1 MEKRLERVLNFG
13 HAIDHLV
20 LLIFP
25 TAVIAL
31 AGEFGLAYETLLPLT
46 FGCFA
51 AFGVGALPA
60 GWLGDRWGRRPM
72 LLIFFFGTGVACLLA
87 GLASTPFQIG
97 VALTLIGAFASIY
110 HPVGYAVLSGLDPAR
125 IGRIMGVNG
134 LWGNLGVA
142 FAALITGAITE
153 WVSWRAAF
161 FLPGIAC
168 LAGGIYYFAITRKVS
183 AFAAKTANMSIPLA
197 TPLLVRVFAV
207 LMALGLLGSLI
218 FNATTV
224 VMPKLFEQELPGLP
238 SGTFGV
244 GLMVCLVFSV
254 AALAQTFV
262 GSLMDR
268 LPIRSVLLPVVAA
281 QVPLLVLAGYTGGWT
296 LVAVSLAMMFTIF
309 GQAPICEVIVARYA
323 PAHIRARVNALRF
336 ALTCGVGATA
346 IPLAAYLYAVRQD
359 FSLLFLVLGGFSV
372 LVLVASLWM
381 PGESRIAARRSCPP
395 NRPRRVLR
403 RRQAVDEPLSSSS
416 NSTATSAL
424 ADRRTTLPSTSAT
437 RLSGMKWRWPLWEPS
452 PLSFFVSLM
461 RLPSTLSTAPTRTP
475 SAPMTSACSLI
486 CERSAIAL
494 LLGWT
499 PITGQGGSRIHAA
512 P

>member
-31 AGEFGLAYETLLPLT
+31 AGEFGMPYETLLPLT
-46 FGCFA
+46 FGCFV

-60 GWLGDRWGRRPM
+60 GWLGDHWGRRPM
-72 LLIFFFGTGVACLLA
+72 LLLFFFGTGAACLLA
-87 GLASTPFQIG
+87 GLASTPLQIG

-142 FAALITGAITE
+142 FAALVTGAITE

-161 FLPGIAC
+161 FLPGIAS
-168 LAGGIYYFAITRKVS
+168 LVGGICYFAVTKHTS
-183 AFAAKTANMSIPLA
+183 EFAVNAGNTSIRLS
-197 TPLLVRVFAV
+197 TPLLWRVSAIFV
-207 LMALGLLGSLI
+207 ALALLGNVVFS
-218 FNATTV
+218 ATTV
-224 VMPKLFEQELPGLP
+224 VMPKLFEQELPNLP

-262 GSLMDR
+262 GGLMDR
-268 LPIRSVLLPVVAA
+268 FSIRSVLIPVVAA
-281 QVPLLVLAGYTGGWT
+281 QVPLVVLAGYTGGWA
-296 LVAVSLAMMFTIF
+296 LVVVAGAMMFMIF
-309 GQAPICEVIVARYA
+309 GQAPICEVIVARYT

-336 ALTCGVGATA
+336 AVTCGIGATA

-359 FSLLFLVLGGFSV
+359 FSLLFLVLGG
-372 LVLVASLWM
+372 LCALILAACLWM
-381 PGESRIAARRSCPP
+381 PGDSRIGGAK
-395 NRPRRVLR
+395 
-403 RRQAVDEPLSSSS
+403 AVPAE
-416 NSTATSAL
+416 
-424 ADRRTTLPSTSAT
+424 
-437 RLSGMKWRWPLWEPS
+437 
-452 PLSFFVSLM
+452 
-461 RLPSTLSTAPTRTP
+461 
-475 SAPMTSACSLI
+475 
-486 CERSAIAL
+486 
-494 LLGWT
+494 
-499 PITGQGGSRIHAA
+499 
-512 P
+512 